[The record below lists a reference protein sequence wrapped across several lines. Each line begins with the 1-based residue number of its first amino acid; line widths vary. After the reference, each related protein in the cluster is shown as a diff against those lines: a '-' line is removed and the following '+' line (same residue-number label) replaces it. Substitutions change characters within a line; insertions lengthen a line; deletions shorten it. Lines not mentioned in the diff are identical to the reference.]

1 MKSNQ
6 TGMFL
11 IKDNLFRRIF
21 ESNPMPMWIYDLET
35 YAFLAVNDAAVHH
48 YGYTRE
54 EFLSMT
60 IKDLHPLEEVP
71 LILHT
76 TNKRGSVTVRSGS
89 WKHRKK
95 DGTLIDVELA
105 SHEILFGN
113 RQTQFV
119 MINDVT
125 QRRQAVEA
133 LSRSEEKYRDLF
145 ENANDSIFIV
155 DSDLR
160 YVDAN
165 KKAVEVLGYSKEE
178 LLTMKVMDII
188 PSEQAP
194 LSDAEYENLW
204 NQGACAKFIGKVKTK
219 DGRLLDVE
227 VSSSAIVADGRIIGS
242 RDIMRDI
249 SERKRMEEDL
259 LRAQKLESVGILAG
273 GIAHDFNNL
282 LTAIM
287 GNISLAKMDTSP
299 GESIYE
305 RLEEA
310 EKASYRAQNLT
321 QQLLTFSRGG
331 APVKKRITIK
341 NLVQETVT
349 FSLRGTK
356 TLCEFVIP
364 DNLWTVEAD
373 EGQMSQVFNNL
384 AINASQAMPDG
395 GKLSILCSNITITE
409 EDPLTL
415 LPGKYVQ
422 IAFTDRGIGI
432 PSELFEKIFDP
443 YFTTRQKGSG
453 LGLATSYSIMK
464 KHSGH
469 ITVDSSVGTGSTFTV
484 YLPASPTE
492 VQKERLEALKTT
504 SPGSG
509 SVLIVDDEEIIRDVA
524 SKILVNRG
532 YRVECAQDGQMALVL
547 YAKAQKSG
555 SPYDAV
561 IMDLTIPGGM
571 GGKETIKKLLEID
584 PRAKV
589 IVSSGYSNDPIMAKY
604 REYGFRGVVSKPYT
618 VEKLSDTIRRVITE

>member
-1 MKSNQ
+1 MKSKQ
-6 TGMFL
+6 TGMFV
-11 IKDNLFRRIF
+11 IKDNLFRRVF

-35 YAFLAVNDAAVHH
+35 LAFLAVNDAAVHH
-48 YGYTRE
+48 YGYSRE

-60 IKDLHPLEEVP
+60 IKDIHPLEEIP
-71 LILHT
+71 LVLHA
-76 TNKRGSVTVRSGS
+76 TNKRGSATVKLGS

-125 QRRQAVEA
+125 HSRRAVEA
-133 LSRSEEKYRDLF
+133 LSQSEEKYRDLF
-145 ENANDSIFIV
+145 EHASDSIFIV

-165 KKAVEVLGYSKEE
+165 NKAIEVLGYSKEE
-178 LLTMKVMDII
+178 LLTMKVTDLI
-188 PSEQAP
+188 PDEQIP
-194 LSDAEYENLW
+194 LSEAEFEKLRNRGSYE
-204 NQGACAKFIGKVKTK
+204 KFMGKVKTR

-227 VSSSAIVADGRIIGS
+227 VSSSAIISDGQIIGS

-249 SERKRMEEDL
+249 TERKRMEEDL

-282 LTAIM
+282 LTAIL
-287 GNISLAKMDTSP
+287 GNISLAKMDSQP
-299 GESIYE
+299 GESIYD

-310 EKASYRAQNLT
+310 EKASYRAQSLT

-331 APVKKRITIK
+331 APVKKSIVVRD
-341 NLVQETVT
+341 LVQETVT

-356 TLCEFVIP
+356 TLCEFVVP
-364 DNLWTVEAD
+364 DNLWSVEAD
-373 EGQMSQVFNNL
+373 EGQLSQVFNNL

-395 GKLSILCSNITITE
+395 GKLGIQCSNITVADE
-409 EDPLTL
+409 GPSALP
-415 LPGKYVQ
+415 PGKYVQ
-422 IAFTDRGIGI
+422 ISFIDRGVGI

-453 LGLATSYSIMK
+453 LGLATSYSIIK
-464 KHSGH
+464 KHGGH
-469 ITVDSSVGTGSTFTV
+469 ITVESELGVGSTFSV
-484 YLPASPTE
+484 YLPAALTD
-492 VQKERLEALKTT
+492 VQKEREMQKTA
-504 SPGSG
+504 SPGTG
-509 SVLIVDDEEIIRDVA
+509 NVLIVDDEEIIRDVA

-532 YRVECAQDGQMALVL
+532 YHVECAQDGQMALVL
-547 YAKAQKSG
+547 YTKAQKKG
-555 SPYDAV
+555 SPFDAV

-584 PRAKV
+584 PQAKV
-589 IVSSGYSNDPIMAKY
+589 IVSSGYSNDPIMAEY
-604 REYGFRGVVSKPYT
+604 QQYGFKGVVAKPYT
-618 VEKLSDTIRRVITE
+618 VQKLSETIRQLLDQ

>member
-1 MKSNQ
+1 MKSKQ
-6 TGMFL
+6 TGMFV
-11 IKDNLFRRIF
+11 IRDNLFRRIF

-35 YAFLAVNDAAVHH
+35 LAFLAVNDAAVHH
-48 YGYTRE
+48 YGYSRD

-60 IKDLHPLEEVP
+60 IKNLHPQEEVP
-71 LILHT
+71 LILHAT
-76 TNKRGSVTVRSGS
+76 SKRGSATVKSGS
-89 WKHRKK
+89 WKHRKR

-125 QRRQAVEA
+125 QTRRAVEA
-133 LSRSEEKYRDLF
+133 LSQSEEKYRDLF
-145 ENANDSIFIV
+145 EHANDPIFIL

-165 KKAVEVLGYSKEE
+165 KKAIDVLGYSKEE
-178 LLTMKVMDII
+178 LLTMKVTDII
-188 PSEQAP
+188 PTEQVSLSE
-194 LSDAEYENLW
+194 AEFEKLRSQESYE
-204 NQGACAKFIGKVKTK
+204 FVGKVKTK

-227 VSSSAIVADGRIIGS
+227 VGSSAIIADGQIIGS

-249 SERKRMEEDL
+249 TERKRMEEDL

-287 GNISLAKMDTSP
+287 GNISLAKMDAQP
-299 GESIYE
+299 GDSVYE

-331 APVKKRITIK
+331 APVKKSIAVRE
-341 NLVQETVT
+341 LVQETVT

-356 TLCEFVIP
+356 TLCEFIIP
-364 DNLWTVEAD
+364 DNLWSVEAD
-373 EGQMSQVFNNL
+373 EGQLSQVFNNL
-384 AINASQAMPDG
+384 AINASQAMPEG
-395 GKLSILCSNITITE
+395 GKLKILCSNVTLTE
-409 EDPLTL
+409 VGPSTL
-415 LPGKYVQ
+415 PPGKYVQ
-422 IAFTDRGIGI
+422 ISFVDRGIGI

-443 YFTTRQKGSG
+443 YFTTRQTGSG
-453 LGLATSYSIMK
+453 LGLATSYSIVK
-464 KHSGH
+464 KHGGH
-469 ITVDSSVGTGSTFTV
+469 IAVESEVGTGSTFSV
-484 YLPASPTE
+484 YIPAAPTITH
-492 VQKERLEALKTT
+492 KEHPEALQTI
-504 SPGSG
+504 SAGAAN
-509 SVLIVDDEEIIRDVA
+509 VLIVDDEEIIRDVA

-532 YRVECAQDGQMALVL
+532 YHVECAEDGQMALVL
-547 YAKAQKSG
+547 YVKAQNNG
-555 SPYDAV
+555 NPYDAV

-584 PRAKV
+584 PKARV
-589 IVSSGYSNDPIMAKY
+589 IVSSGYSNDPIMAEY
-604 REYGFRGVVSKPYT
+604 QEYGFKGVVSKPYT
-618 VEKLSDTIRRVITE
+618 VQKLSETIRQVLGH

>member
-1 MKSNQ
+1 MKSKQ
-6 TGMFL
+6 TGMFV
-11 IKDNLFRRIF
+11 IKDNLFRRVF

-35 YAFLAVNDAAVHH
+35 LAFLAVNDAAVHH
-48 YGYTRE
+48 YGYSRE

-60 IKDLHPLEEVP
+60 VKDIHPEEISLVLHA
-71 LILHT
+71 T
-76 TNKRGSVTVRSGS
+76 SKRGSANVKSGS
-89 WKHRKK
+89 WKHRRK

-125 QRRQAVEA
+125 HSRRAVEA
-133 LSRSEEKYRDLF
+133 LSQSEEKYRDLF

-155 DSDLR
+155 DSDFR
-160 YVDAN
+160 YIDAN
-165 KKAVEVLGYSKEE
+165 RKAIEVLGYSKDE
-178 LLTMKVMDII
+178 LLTMKVTDII
-188 PSEQAP
+188 PPEQIP
-194 LSDAEYENLW
+194 QSKAEFEKLRDCGAYE
-204 NQGACAKFIGKVKTK
+204 KFIGKVKTK

-227 VSSSAIVADGRIIGS
+227 ISSSAIIDDGQIIGS

-249 SERKRMEEDL
+249 TERKRMEEDL

-282 LTAIM
+282 LTAIL
-287 GNISLAKMDTSP
+287 GNISLAKMDSQP

-310 EKASYRAQNLT
+310 EKASYRAQSLT

-331 APVKKRITIK
+331 APIKKNIVARD
-341 NLVQETVT
+341 LVQETVT

-356 TLCEFVIP
+356 TLCEFIVP
-364 DNLWTVEAD
+364 DNLWSVEAD
-373 EGQMSQVFNNL
+373 EGQLSQVFNNL

-395 GKLSILCSNITITE
+395 GKLSIQCSNIIVTE
-409 EDPLTL
+409 EGPSTL
-415 LPGKYVQ
+415 PPGKYVQ
-422 IAFTDRGIGI
+422 ISFRDRGVGI

-453 LGLATSYSIMK
+453 LGLATSYSIIK
-464 KHSGH
+464 KHGGY
-469 ITVDSSVGTGSTFTV
+469 ITVESELGTGSTFSV
-484 YLPASPTE
+484 YLPASLTDI
-492 VQKERLEALKTT
+492 QKEREMQKTA
-504 SPGSG
+504 SPGAG
-509 SVLIVDDEEIIRDVA
+509 NVLIVDDEEIIRDVA

-532 YRVECAQDGQMALVL
+532 YNVECAQDGQMALVL
-547 YAKAQKSG
+547 YTKAQKKG
-555 SPYDAV
+555 SPFDAV

-584 PRAKV
+584 PQAKV
-589 IVSSGYSNDPIMAKY
+589 IVSSGYSNDPIMAEY
-604 REYGFRGVVSKPYT
+604 QQYGFKGVVAKPYT
-618 VEKLSDTIRRVITE
+618 VQKLSETIRQLLNR